1 MSFTS
6 LWQCFDPQKAPSLSK
21 FEFYSIYTVFGP
33 PTIYTYCILTNT
45 YCILP
50 LLPIKESLPLCILE
64 DIASFC
70 SCHAPLLCIKYPR
83 FPLNLAWASPPS
95 LEGQTLEPLVKRILS
110 PPSPRWTYSLSF
122 FLEPHIS
129 SRRTST
135 QPSLLFRGGK
145 LCPSRPCMCSKL

>member
-1 MSFTS
+1 MYRYF
-6 LWQCFDPQKAPSLSK
+6 LHVFDPP
-21 FEFYSIYTVFGP
+21 TVF
-33 PTIYTYCILTNT
+33 IL
-45 YCILP
+45 YLYRILSMCYIKNP
-50 LLPIKESLPLCILE
+50 LLCILEE

-70 SCHAPLLCIKYPR
+70 SCHALLLCIKYPR